1 MKEITKKLNK
11 TFETM
16 TSDVDNIQLSIFEQ
30 HKFKNSMLYSESFKF
45 NHKKI
50 ERDSES
56 GCGDKFRFLNYWIY
70 PFWRIRKIFGL
81 FLFLENIRSLKDS
94 ILNC

>member
-30 HKFKNSMLYSESFKF
+30 HKFKNSMLYSEKF
-45 NHKKI
+45 
-50 ERDSES
+50 
-56 GCGDKFRFLNYWIY
+56 
-70 PFWRIRKIFGL
+70 
-81 FLFLENIRSLKDS
+81 
-94 ILNC
+94 